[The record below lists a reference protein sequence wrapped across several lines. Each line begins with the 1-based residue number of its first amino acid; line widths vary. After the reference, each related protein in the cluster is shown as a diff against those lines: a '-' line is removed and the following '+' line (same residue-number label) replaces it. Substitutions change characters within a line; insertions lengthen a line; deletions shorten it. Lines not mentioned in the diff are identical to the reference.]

1 MGSGALKPSTVRR
14 AAAALKTAA
23 HFSGRNGD
31 PHTQHLLRIIQPIAP
46 HLAAVESALM
56 RQVDGFDV
64 SVQEYIRY
72 AVEGH
77 GKRLRPVL
85 ALLSGGACGKI
96 GRGHIDLSVIVEMI
110 HLATLVHDDVIDEAQ
125 MRRSKPTANSR
136 WGNQIPVLVGDCL
149 FAHSLKLAAS
159 YSTTEVCRKISE
171 ATNTVCAGEILQ
183 TRERFNFDLT
193 LEEYL
198 RVVEM
203 KTAAL
208 FAVSCELGAYLS
220 GAGKTETAALRDY
233 GLALGTAYQIYDD
246 CVDIFGDEPQAG
258 KSLGTDA
265 DSGKLTL
272 PLLLVLREAEE
283 GERNRLRSLLQQD
296 AMAHREQIASAA
308 ARNGAVTGTMNLIE
322 QYTQRAVASLK
333 PLKATEFS
341 ESLRQLPEFLWQ
353 RSRAVMPRRSSRSV

>member
-1 MGSGALKPSTVRR
+1 MGSGTVKASKVRR
-14 AAAALKTAA
+14 AAFSTGATWLL
-23 HFSGRNGD
+23 SGRNGES
-31 PHTQHLLRIIQPIAP
+31 TKQNLLRIIEPITP
-46 HLAAVESALM
+46 HLAQVEHALA

-72 AVEGH
+72 ALEGH

-96 GRGHIDLSVIVEMI
+96 DGGHIDLSVIVEMI

-125 MRRSKPTANSR
+125 VRRSKPTANSR
-136 WGNQIPVLVGDCL
+136 WGNQLPVLVGDCL
-149 FAHSLKLAAS
+149 FAHALKLAAA
-159 YSTTEVCRKISE
+159 YPTTTVCGKVSE

-183 TRERFNFDLT
+183 TRERFNFDLS

-198 RVVEM
+198 RIVQM

-208 FAVSCELGAYLS
+208 FSVSCELGAYLS
-220 GAGKTETAALRDY
+220 GANTKESEALREY

-246 CVDIFGDEPQAG
+246 CVDIFGDEPEAG

-272 PLLLVLREAEE
+272 PLLLFLQDAKESD
-283 GERNRLRSLLQQD
+283 RNRMRGLLLEN
-296 AMAHREQIASAA
+296 ALAHRKQIASEAA
-308 ARNGAVTGTMNLIE
+308 KNGALFGSLDLI
-322 QYTQRAVASLK
+322 QDYTARAAKSLK
-333 PLKATEFS
+333 PLRSTEFGD
-341 ESLRQLPEFLWQ
+341 SLHRLAEFLYQ
-353 RSRAVMPRRSSRSV
+353 RSREIIPTKTHA

>member
-1 MGSGALKPSTVRR
+1 MGSGTVKPSNFKR
-14 AAAALKTAA
+14 AVSSAKPTPMVA
-23 HFSGRNGD
+23 GRNGGSD
-31 PHTQHLLRIIQPIAP
+31 SQNLLRIIQPIAP
-46 HLAAVESALM
+46 HLSEVEQALA

-64 SVQEYIRY
+64 SVQDYIRY
-72 AVEGH
+72 ALEGH

-96 GRGHIDLSVIVEMI
+96 DAGHINLSVIVEMI

-125 MRRSKPTANSR
+125 VRRSKPTANSR
-136 WGNQIPVLVGDCL
+136 WGNEIPVLVGDCL

-159 YSTTEVCRKISE
+159 YPTTMVCRKISE

-183 TRERFNFDLT
+183 TRERFNFDMS

-220 GAGKTETAALRDY
+220 GASEKESAALRDY

-272 PLLLVLREAEE
+272 PLLLFLREAGE
-283 GERNRLRSLLQQD
+283 GERNRLRGLLQEN
-296 AMAHREQIASAA
+296 ALAHRQQIASAA
-308 ARNGAVTGTMNLIE
+308 AKNGALTGTLDLISE
-322 QYTQRAVASLK
+322 YSARAVKSLK
-333 PLKATEFS
+333 PLRSS
-341 ESLRQLPEFLWQ
+341 EYADSLRQLTEFLLQ
-353 RSRAVMPRRSSRSV
+353 RSREVVPARSGK

>member
-1 MGSGALKPSTVRR
+1 MGSGTVKSSNVKR
-14 AAAALKTAA
+14 AVSNSRTAPRVA
-23 HFSGRNGD
+23 GRNGEVD
-31 PHTQHLLRIIQPIAP
+31 PPNLLHIIRPIAA
-46 HLAAVESALM
+46 HLTEVERALT

-72 AVEGH
+72 ELEGH

-85 ALLSGGACGKI
+85 ALLSGGACGGI
-96 GRGHIDLSVIVEMI
+96 ERGHIDLSVMVEMI

-125 MRRSKPTANSR
+125 VRHSKPTANAR
-136 WGNQIPVLVGDCL
+136 WGNAIAVLVGDCL

-159 YSTTEVCRKISE
+159 STTETVGLKISE
-171 ATNTVCAGEILQ
+171 AMNTVCAGEILQ
-183 TRERFNFDLT
+183 TRERFNFDMT
-193 LEEYL
+193 LDEYL

-220 GAGKTETAALRDY
+220 GAGEKQLAALRDY

-272 PLLLVLREAEE
+272 PLLLFLREAGE
-283 GERNRLRSLLQQD
+283 GDRDRLRGLLLEN
-296 AMAHREQIASAA
+296 ALAHRQQIASAA
-308 ARNGAVTGTMNLIE
+308 AKNGALTGTLDLISE
-322 QYTQRAVASLK
+322 YADRAVKSLQ
-333 PLKATEFS
+333 PLPQSEFS
-341 ESLRQLPEFLWQ
+341 DSLRQLTGFLLQ
-353 RSRAVMPRRSSRSV
+353 RSREVLPARKTA